1 MASADIRGI
10 YSAETSAK
18 TGESV
23 LNVFYDIGIM
33 DLLR

>member
-10 YSAETSAK
+10 YSAEISAK

-23 LNVFYDIGIM
+23 LNVFYDIGII